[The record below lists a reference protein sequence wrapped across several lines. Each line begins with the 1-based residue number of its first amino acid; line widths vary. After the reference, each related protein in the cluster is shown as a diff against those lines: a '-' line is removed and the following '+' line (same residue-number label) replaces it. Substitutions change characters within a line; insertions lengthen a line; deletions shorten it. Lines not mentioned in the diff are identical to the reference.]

1 MRNTFITRDPG
12 ANSQL
17 QVLGSFWQSLH
28 ANAVQLN
35 SNSPDRAGPLRPCEP
50 LAPPTRRPL
59 FNLYILSSFFYT
71 LSPFAIVTIY
81 VSRRKQRNSISK
93 SSNGKNF
100 KSECLLSSTMSY
112 FRFCYTSS
120 NNNLRCEY

>member
-35 SNSPDRAGPLRPCEP
+35 SNSPDRVGLLRPRGPLTP
-50 LAPPTRRPL
+50 LHNA
-59 FNLYILSSFFYT
+59 LSSTSIFFPLFYT

-100 KSECLLSSTMSY
+100 KRECLLSSTMSY
-112 FRFCYTSS
+112 YRYCYRYV
-120 NNNLRCEY
+120 LQ